1 MAASDR
7 TKRAGK
13 IRIVSR
19 GSEPFVDRS
28 QAGKLLASELAGY
41 KGKSPI
47 VLGVPRGGIVVAR
60 EIADA
65 LGGVVDVVLAHK
77 LGTPGHPELAMGS
90 VSENGKVFLNEDVI
104 SSVGVNRASV
114 ESEKDR
120 QLAQMRLRIDKIR
133 KVRPKVPLKDQIVI
147 VTDDG
152 IATGATTQAALW
164 AVAAEKPQKLVAA
177 IPVAPEDTIVRL
189 AHLVDEMVCL
199 RAPPLFYAVG
209 QFYSRFDAVEDD
221 DMLSIL
227 ASASKKEP
235 SA

>member
-1 MAASDR
+1 MNR
-7 TKRAGK
+7 TGRESK
-13 IRIVSR
+13 IRVVSR
-19 GSEPFVDRS
+19 SSEPFADRS
-28 QAGKLLASELAGY
+28 QAGKLLAAELAQY
-41 KGKSPI
+41 KGKDPV

-65 LGGVVDVVLAHK
+65 LGGVIDVVLAHK

-90 VSENGKVFLNEDVI
+90 VSENGKVFLNQDVI
-104 SSVGVNRASV
+104 SSVGINRDSV

-120 QLAQMRLRIDKIR
+120 QLAQIRLRIDKIR
-133 KVRPKVPLKDQIVI
+133 KIRPKIAFKDRIVI

-164 AVAAEKPQKLVAA
+164 AVAAEKPQWLVAA
-177 IPVAPEDTIVRL
+177 IPVAPEDTIIKL

-221 DMLSIL
+221 EMLGIL
-227 ASASKKEP
+227 AAASKNETP
-235 SA
+235 P

>member
-1 MAASDR
+1 MDR

-19 GSEPFVDRS
+19 SGEPFVDRS
-28 QAGKLLASELAGY
+28 QAGKLLAAELAEY
-41 KGKSPI
+41 KGKQPV
-47 VLGVPRGGIVVAR
+47 VLGVPRGGVVVAR

-65 LGGVVDVVLAHK
+65 LDGVVDVVLAHK
-77 LGTPGHPELAMGS
+77 LATPGHPELAMGS
-90 VSENGKVFLNEDVI
+90 VSENGKVFLNEDVV
-104 SSVGVNRASV
+104 SSVGVNRDSV
-114 ESEKDR
+114 ESEKDL
-120 QLAQMRLRIDKIR
+120 QLAQIRLRIARIR
-133 KVRPKVPLKDQIVI
+133 KVRPKVPLEDRIVI

-164 AVAAEKPQKLVAA
+164 GVATEKPQKLVAA
-177 IPVAPEDTIVRL
+177 IPVAPEDTIIRL

-209 QFYSRFDAVEDD
+209 QFYTRFDSVEDD

-227 ASASKKEP
+227 AAASKKELSP
-235 SA
+235 